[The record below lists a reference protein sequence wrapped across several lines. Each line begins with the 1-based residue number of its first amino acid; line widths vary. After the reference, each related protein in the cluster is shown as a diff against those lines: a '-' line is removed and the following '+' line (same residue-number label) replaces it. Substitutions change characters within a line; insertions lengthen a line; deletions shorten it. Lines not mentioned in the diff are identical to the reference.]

1 VGCPPTLNRDRI
13 ALYARSGAHPPA
25 VVCDASFVNGLTAI
39 RSLGRMGVPVLAVD
53 HRPSALGFRSRYAMA
68 LESPDPGTEPAAYV
82 AFLRDVG
89 DAIGRP
95 TPLFPTHDPP
105 VNAIGRHRDE
115 LGERYLCPFPEPEA
129 LMLVQSKREQL
140 ERAVGAGVDVPDTSH
155 PRSTA
160 DALAAADRIGYP
172 LLVKPS
178 NPDGFRR
185 RFGRQAF
192 RCDSPDE
199 LERAFADAEPFEP
212 MVQELIPGG
221 DDELYTVGSYIA
233 EDGTVLGLF
242 SGRKL
247 RQSPPGVGTCRVGE
261 AVWVQETVDAALR
274 LLRAFDFQGVSQVE
288 FKRDP
293 RDGRYKL
300 MEVNPRLWLW
310 HGLAAALGVDF
321 ARIAYLDLL
330 GRRGPTV
337 TTEGKRGRWAITF
350 LAGESPALQRPPY
363 VEPVF
368 SLDDPKPGAA
378 QLARVVKAALR

>member
-1 VGCPPTLNRDRI
+1 
-13 ALYARSGAHPPA
+13 
-25 VVCDASFVNGLTAI
+25 
-39 RSLGRMGVPVLAVD
+39 M
-53 HRPSALGFRSRYAMA
+53 
-68 LESPDPGTEPAAYV
+68 
-82 AFLRDVG
+82 
-89 DAIGRP
+89 
-95 TPLFPTHDPP
+95 
-105 VNAIGRHRDE
+105 NAIGHHTEE
-115 LGERYLCPFPEPEA
+115 LGNRYLLPFPGPET
-129 LMLVQSKREQL
+129 LQRVQSKREQL
-140 ERAVGAGVDVPDTSH
+140 ERAAAAGVDVPETTH
-155 PRSTA
+155 PRSRE
-160 DALAAADRIGYP
+160 DALADGDRIGYP

-185 RFGRQAF
+185 RFRRQAF
-192 RCDSPDE
+192 RCLSPTE
-199 LERAFADAEPFEP
+199 LDRAFADAEPFEP

-233 EDGTVLGLF
+233 ADGTVRGLF

-274 LLRAFDFQGVSQVE
+274 LLRAYEFHGVSQVE

-330 GRRGPTV
+330 GRHDAPV
-337 TTEGKRGRWAITF
+337 TTEGKHGRWAITL
-350 LAGESPALQRPPY
+350 LAGEGPALQRLPY

-368 SLDDPKPGAA
+368 SLDDPKPGAT
-378 QLARVVKAALR
+378 QLARVVKAAFR